1 MKHQQVLG
9 LDIGSGKIAAVLCE
23 VNAKGSFY
31 IKNICTAPSVMIK
44 KGALQSESYAES
56 IQAVREAVFQ
66 AVGKAKKKIPALV
79 VQSGQALSVR
89 RPAFQI
95 KIKSKTPTVDKKH
108 LYSLQKMINQTKAPA
123 GEQLLH
129 RFPGFFEDQQ
139 NELMANPLGV
149 STALLSQSCLLVGM
163 QRSNYVFL
171 EKLLKSVSLEM
182 RAVLYAPIATAQVM
196 LTEDEKKSGV
206 LLVEIGS
213 EVTTINLF
221 KEGRLILSDQI
232 YVAGR
237 HIESDIA
244 YALKITTSTARELL
258 FQYAQIMPD
267 KLTNQKIEV
276 AAMQTSEKYFIT
288 HGYLGRIVQARVHEI
303 FSLVWKKLESFKTEM
318 PLPRRLVVAG
328 GVSLLEDIDVFASKL
343 LNIPAR
349 RGIPEDK
356 WDLIDDPLYA
366 TALGSV
372 LYGLDQGLFRKKS
385 WF

>member
-1 MKHQQVLG
+1 LKHQQVLG

-23 VNAKGSFY
+23 VDSKGSFY
-31 IKNICTAPSVMIK
+31 IKNIGTAPSVMIK
-44 KGALQSESYAES
+44 KGAINPDSYSESLDS
-56 IQAVREAVFQ
+56 IREAVYQ
-66 AVGKAKKKIPALV
+66 AIGKTKKKIPALV
-79 VQSGQALSVR
+79 TQSGHALSIR

-95 KIKSKTPTVDKKH
+95 KIKSKNPVVEKKH
-108 LYSLQKMINQTKAPA
+108 IHSLQKMILQTKAPG
-123 GEQLLH
+123 GEQVLH
-129 RFPGFFEDQQ
+129 HVPGFFEDQQ
-139 NELMANPLGV
+139 NELMSDPLGAR
-149 STALLSQSCLLVGM
+149 TGLLSQNCLVISM
-163 QRSNYVFL
+163 QRSKYMFL
-171 EKLLKSVSLEM
+171 EKALKSFAVDM
-182 RAVLYAPIATAQVM
+182 RGILYAPVATAQIM
-196 LTEDEKKSGV
+196 LTSEEINGGV
-206 LLVEIGS
+206 LLIEIGS
-213 EVTTINLF
+213 EVTSINLF
-221 KEGRLILSDQI
+221 QGGRLILSEQI

-237 HIESDIA
+237 HIEADIA

-258 FQYAQIMPD
+258 FKYAQIMPD
-267 KLTNQKIEV
+267 KLTTQKIEV
-276 AAMQTSEKYFIT
+276 SSMQTSEKYFIT

>member
-1 MKHQQVLG
+1 LKHQQVLG

-23 VNAKGSFY
+23 VDPRGSFY
-31 IKNICTAPSVMIK
+31 IKNIGTAPSAMIK
-44 KGALQSESYAES
+44 KGVIDPHFTSESLES
-56 IQAVREAVFQ
+56 IREAVYQ
-66 AVGKAKKKIPALV
+66 AIGKSKKKIPALV
-79 VQSGQALSVR
+79 VQSGQAVSIR

-95 KIKSKTPTVDKKH
+95 KIKSKNPIVEKKH
-108 LYSLQKMINQTKAPA
+108 IYSLQKMILQTKAPV
-123 GEQLLH
+123 GEQALH
-129 RFPGFFEDQQ
+129 HVAGFFEDQQ
-139 NELMANPLGV
+139 NELMSDPLGAR
-149 STALLSQSCLLVGM
+149 TALLSQNCLVISM
-163 QRSNYVFL
+163 QRSRYLFL
-171 EKLLKSVSLEM
+171 EKMLKSFSLEM
-182 RAVLYAPIATAQVM
+182 RGILYAPVATAQVM
-196 LTEDEKKSGV
+196 LTSEEIKGGV
-206 LLVEIGS
+206 LLVEMGS

-221 KEGRLILSDQI
+221 QGGRLILSDQI

-237 HIESDIA
+237 HIEADIA

-258 FQYAQIMPD
+258 FKYAQIMPD
-267 KLTNQKIEV
+267 KLTTQKIEV
-276 AAMQTSEKYFIT
+276 ASMQTAEKYFIT
-288 HGYLGRIVQARVHEI
+288 HSYLGRIVQARVHEI
-303 FSLVWKKLESFKTEM
+303 FSLVWKKLEGFKTEM

-372 LYGLDQGLFRKKS
+372 LYGLQEGLFKKKS